1 MKAPKDAATGLTSRT
16 HSMKMTDSSAQSDP
30 KYFEDMAGESKYTTQ
45 EAAFY
50 GNDMFYTEEDSNPL
64 MGDTGS
70 NVG

>member
-1 MKAPKDAATGLTSRT
+1 
-16 HSMKMTDSSAQSDP
+16 MKMTDSSAQSDP
-30 KYFEDMAGESKYTTQ
+30 KYFEDIAGESKYTTQ

-50 GNDMFYTEEDSNPL
+50 GNDMFYTDGDSNPL